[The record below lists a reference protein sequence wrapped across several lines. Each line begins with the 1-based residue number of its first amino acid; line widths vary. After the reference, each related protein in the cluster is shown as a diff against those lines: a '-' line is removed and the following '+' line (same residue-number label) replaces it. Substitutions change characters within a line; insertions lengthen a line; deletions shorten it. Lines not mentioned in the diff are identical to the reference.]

1 MKRKKEREQMKK
13 MKTRK
18 NCKKENCRV
27 ERKMKRKAKTFR
39 EIGTLKNIAE
49 KGRK

>member
-1 MKRKKEREQMKK
+1 MKIRKYC
-13 MKTRK
+13 T
-18 NCKKENCRV
+18 KENCRV
-27 ERKMKRKAKTFR
+27 EQKLKRKAKTFR